1 MKKSSIYCMIV
12 ILGLLVAFPAIAAQ
26 DSQGGMSGSDLD
38 SLSAVEAMAVAN
50 EWKWTRTDVKSYVD
64 SREVVFEFADGS
76 VKRIPLPGDKML
88 VAVAPYIR
96 QTHQ

>member
-1 MKKSSIYCMIV
+1 MRSSIYCMIV
-12 ILGLLVAFPAIAAQ
+12 IVILGITFPVMSAQ
-26 DSQGGMSGSDLD
+26 DTQGVSKTDLE

-50 EWKWTRTDVKSYVD
+50 EWKWTRADIKSYVD

-88 VAVAPYIR
+88 VAVAPYVK

>member
-1 MKKSSIYCMIV
+1 MRSSIYCMIV
-12 ILGLLVAFPAIAAQ
+12 IVILGITFPVMSAQ
-26 DSQGGMSGSDLD
+26 DTQGVSKTDLE
-38 SLSAVEAMAVAN
+38 SLSAVEAMALAN
-50 EWKWTRTDVKSYVD
+50 EWKWTRADIKSYVD

-88 VAVAPYIR
+88 VAVAPYVK